1 MARLTKILSV
11 ALVLCFA
18 GIAVAAASDDDDVIT
33 KKSHHDVTTT
43 LDRLEKI
50 VKAKGITVM
59 ARVDHAKNAQ
69 GVGMELRPTQLL
81 IFGNPKLG
89 TALMQVDQ
97 RIGLD
102 LPMKVLVWEDAKGTV
117 WLAYVDPEELA
128 ERHGIDDDHAVVKKL
143 RKALD
148 AFTTAAAAKQ

>member
-59 ARVDHAKNAQ
+59 ARVDHAKNAR

-143 RKALD
+143 HKALD
-148 AFTTAAAAKQ
+148 AFTTAAAKQ

>member
-1 MARLTKILSV
+1 MAKLTKVLSV
-11 ALVLCFA
+11 ALVLCFS
-18 GIAVAAASDDDDVIT
+18 GVAVAEASDDDMVS
-33 KKSHHDVTTT
+33 KKSHHDVATT

-50 VKAKGITVM
+50 VKEKGITVM

-89 TALMQVDQ
+89 TALMQANQ

-102 LPMKVLVWEDAKGTV
+102 LPMKVLVWEDADGMV
-117 WLAYVDPEELA
+117 WLAYVEPEELA
-128 ERHGIDDDHAVVKKL
+128 ERYGIDEDHEVVKKL
-143 RKALD
+143 EKALD
-148 AFTTAAAAKQ
+148 AFTTAATKQ

>member
-1 MARLTKILSV
+1 MTRLTKAVLGAFV
-11 ALVLCFA
+11 LVFA
-18 GIAVAAASDDDDVIT
+18 GIAVAGASDDDMIT
-33 KKSHHDVTTT
+33 KKSSYDVATT

-50 VKAKGITVM
+50 VEEKGIRVM

-69 GVGMELRPTQLL
+69 DVSMELRPTQLL

-102 LPMKVLVWEDAKGTV
+102 LPMKVLVWEDQNGNV
-117 WLAYVDPEELA
+117 WLAYVDPRELA
-128 ERHGIDDDHAVVKKL
+128 ERHGIDGDHEVVTKL

-148 AFTTAAAAKQ
+148 AFTTAATQQ

>member
-1 MARLTKILSV
+1 MASLTKMLSV

-18 GIAVAAASDDDDVIT
+18 GVAVAEASDDDVIT
-33 KKSHHDVTTT
+33 KKSHHDVATT
-43 LDRLEKI
+43 LDRLENI
-50 VKAKGITVM
+50 VKEKGITVM

-89 TALMQVDQ
+89 TALMQADQ

-102 LPMKVLVWEDAKGTV
+102 LPMKVLVWEDADGVV
-117 WLAYVDPEELA
+117 WLAYVDPKEVA
-128 ERHGIDDDHAVVKKL
+128 ERYGIDEDHEVVKKL
-143 RKALD
+143 QKALD
-148 AFTTAAAAKQ
+148 AFTTAATAEQ

>member
-1 MARLTKILSV
+1 MAKLTKVLSV
-11 ALVLCFA
+11 ALVLCFS
-18 GIAVAAASDDDDVIT
+18 GVAVAEASDDDMVS
-33 KKSHHDVTTT
+33 KKSHHDVATT

-50 VKAKGITVM
+50 VKEKGITVM

-89 TALMQVDQ
+89 TALMQADQ

-102 LPMKVLVWEDAKGTV
+102 LPMKVLVWEDAEGMV

-128 ERHGIDDDHAVVKKL
+128 ERHGISEDHEVVKKL

-148 AFTTAAAAKQ
+148 AFTTAATKQ

>member
-1 MARLTKILSV
+1 MATLTKILSL

-18 GIAVAAASDDDDVIT
+18 GLAAARAGDDDLIT
-33 KKSHHDVTTT
+33 KKSSHDVATTV
-43 LDRLEKI
+43 DRLEKI
-50 VKAKGITVM
+50 VEAKGITVM

-89 TALMQVDQ
+89 TLLMQADQ
-97 RIGLD
+97 QIGLD
-102 LPMKVLVWEDAKGTV
+102 LPMKVLVWEDSEGAV
-117 WLAYVDPEELA
+117 WLTYVDPADLA
-128 ERHGIDDDHAVVKKL
+128 ERYGIDDDSEVVKKL

-148 AFTTAAAAKQ
+148 AFTTAAAKP